1 MWLVRAVGS
10 SLWLPEWQDMHGHNY
25 WIWAPPT
32 ASWPHPC
39 SPSSTHLLPLW
50 NALFHLL
57 LFLCHPSHT
66 PALACKGQQ
75 NSLFLRSTNVQI
87 SACPC
92 SYLTSPNVT
101 QMCCKF
107 ATFLWCH
114 FYSVTFFVKYRA
126 LRSRIEPWVISSSST
141 SRLRDNLIVLSH
153 RWDHRRLSVLSLDY
167 LR

>member
-10 SLWLPEWQDMHGHNY
+10 SLWLPGWQDMHGHNY

-32 ASWPHPC
+32 ASCPHPC

-57 LFLCHPSHT
+57 LSLCHPSHT

-75 NSLFLRSTNVQI
+75 NSLFLRTTNVQI

-101 QMCCKF
+101 QMCCRF

-114 FYSVTFFVKYRA
+114 FYSVTFLWNTGHWGPGLSPELFQ
-126 LRSRIEPWVISSSST
+126 
-141 SRLRDNLIVLSH
+141 VLPH
-153 RWDHRRLSVLSLDY
+153 LAYVTILLHCPIGEITEDY
-167 LR
+167 QF